1 MVYRPVFEEA
11 PRMLR
16 TEEFAKRAAMS
27 IDDLSIDL
35 RVPIS
40 HERQGILGVCRPQNL
55 HRKDVNQRISMES
68 DGIDQRLPMSYSN
81 LIPKVSRRC

>member
-1 MVYRPVFEEA
+1 MVYRSVFEEA

-27 IDDLSIDL
+27 IDDLSTDL

-40 HERQGILGVCRPQNL
+40 HERRGILGVCPPHNP
-55 HRKDVNQRISMES
+55 HKKKM
-68 DGIDQRLPMSYSN
+68 
-81 LIPKVSRRC
+81 